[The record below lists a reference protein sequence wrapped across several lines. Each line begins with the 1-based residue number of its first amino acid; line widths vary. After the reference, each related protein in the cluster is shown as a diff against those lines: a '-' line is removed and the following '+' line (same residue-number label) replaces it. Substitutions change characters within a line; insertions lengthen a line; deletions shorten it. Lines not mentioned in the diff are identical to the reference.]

1 MLSRR
6 KKMISSENAGNATVE
21 RKFPYAVLR
30 KGIGNNSILYNF
42 CRCWIHKGCSGIKG
56 NLKNDSKFKCQA

>member
-1 MLSRR
+1 
-6 KKMISSENAGNATVE
+6 MISSENAGNATVE

-42 CRCWIHKGCSGIKG
+42 CRCWMHKGCSGIKG
-56 NLKNDSKFKCQA
+56 NLKNDSKFKYQA